1 MIPIIDST
9 RSALLNQAFLAR
21 DAETGEQHA
30 SIVIGTLGWLGLS
43 TVSPLQWEKA
53 EQAFEDLQQL
63 YAAWLMETE
72 SLAPWAS
79 PVETGLFDPDW
90 PEALRVS
97 AKAINSTL
105 NFLVCLGFLRNWTPR
120 DRVALDAIAKGAS

>member
-1 MIPIIDST
+1 MSPILDSD
-9 RSALLNQAFLAR
+9 RCALLNQAFLAR
-21 DAETGEQHA
+21 DAETAEQHA
-30 SIVIGTLGWLGLS
+30 SIVIGTFGWLGLA

-63 YAAWLMETE
+63 YASWLIETE
-72 SLAPWAS
+72 SMPWAS
-79 PVETGLFDPDW
+79 PVERGTVDPDW
-90 PEALRVS
+90 PEALQVS

-120 DRVALDAIAKGAS
+120 DRVALDAIANGAP